1 MDFKPSPL
9 QKLDLSLF
17 GLKNE
22 VYIKRDDLIH
32 PIVSGNKWRKLKRNI
47 SYYKTIDSK
56 GIISMGGAY
65 SSHILALS
73 YVCFKNNIPCVLM
86 VRGEEPKQQSDILI
100 QCLKYKA
107 IINYCSRENYSS
119 NIWMSNYCN
128 DNYPSHFFIPEGAA
142 NEYGIKGCSEIIRE
156 ISIDFDEIYCEVGTG
171 ATLAGISSAL
181 KPTQKVKGIVVLKGA
196 KGIEKEIHDLY
207 KEATNQKMNKNWH
220 LNHDYHLGG
229 YAKYNRILIEFMN
242 DFYSK
247 TQIKT
252 DPIYSGKMFFALIDQ
267 LLKDQSLN
275 SKTIIALH
283 SGGLS
288 GIPGFEKRYGIEI
301 FN

>member
-196 KGIEKEIHDLY
+196 KGIEKEIHDLLELY
-207 KEATNQKMNKNWH
+207 LQPFRKKNR
-220 LNHDYHLGG
+220 NEKIRGIICKFG
-229 YAKYNRILIEFMN
+229 
-242 DFYSK
+242 
-247 TQIKT
+247 
-252 DPIYSGKMFFALIDQ
+252 
-267 LLKDQSLN
+267 LKDVFAACKNLFFGSKKEHQENICETEKYLN
-275 SKTIIALH
+275 SQFYRNV
-283 SGGLS
+283 S
-288 GIPGFEKRYGIEI
+288 GILAQYPFGVVDVEGVETRQ
-301 FN
+301 